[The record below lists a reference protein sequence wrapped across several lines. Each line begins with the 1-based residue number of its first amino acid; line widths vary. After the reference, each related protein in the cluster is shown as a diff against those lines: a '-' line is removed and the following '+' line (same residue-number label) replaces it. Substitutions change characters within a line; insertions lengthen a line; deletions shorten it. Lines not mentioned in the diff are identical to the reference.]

1 MTKKSVRAA
10 GIASAIVVGCVGLA
24 APPAAGSVGVPGW
37 SVAGIA
43 HKSPVKLAAKPDK
56 SKVKVGEHTKIRGR
70 LTLSPAGGGAAAA
83 TPADGVDV
91 LFVQQLV
98 AGVWVDLASGP
109 CAPDDDFSIDVSF
122 TVAATLSLRVYAPE
136 TDVYAAASSDV
147 FALVV
152 I

>member
-24 APPAAGSVGVPGW
+24 APAAAGSVGVPGW
-37 SVAGIA
+37 SVAGSV
-43 HKSPVKLAAKPDK
+43 HKSPVKVDAKPDK

-70 LTLSPAGGGAAAA
+70 LTLSHAGAGAAAA
-83 TPADGVDV
+83 APADGVDV
-91 LFVQQLV
+91 VFAQQLV
-98 AGVWVDLASGP
+98 AGVWVNLGSSP
-109 CAPDDDFSIDVSF
+109 CAPGDDFSIDVSF
-122 TVAATLSLRVYAPE
+122 SVAATLSLRVYAPE